1 MYAHQMP
8 TLPQFL
14 SQAFNGIALGSLLA
28 LIASGL
34 SIILGTLGVLNF
46 AHGAM
51 FMLGAYTAF
60 VVLGHFD
67 LFVLALALGALVLMV
82 VGLATE
88 RGLIRFYYARPKED
102 QILVTFGLGI
112 MMIEAV
118 RYVFGPLSQPVPLPS
133 WGKGIVNFG
142 VFFYPLYRV
151 EAIGIVAALLLAFYV
166 MLYRTR
172 LGLVVRAGIEDPLMV
187 ELLGTHVRRVF
198 MIVFTIG
205 AMAAGVSGVIYAPL
219 AAVIPNMGEPF
230 LVECFVVVVIGGLG
244 SFPGA
249 VVGGI
254 VVGEILS
261 LTTLFDPAYS
271 QAAIYAVMTLVLI
284 VRPRGLFG
292 TMGRA

>member
-1 MYAHQMP
+1 MP
-8 TLPQFL
+8 TLAQFL

-51 FMLGAYTAF
+51 FMLGAYTAY
-60 VVLGHFD
+60 VVLGHWDSFA
-67 LFVLALALGALVLMV
+67 VALALGALVLFA
-82 VGLATE
+82 VGFATE

-112 MMIEAV
+112 MLVEAV
-118 RYVFGPLSQPVPLPS
+118 RYVFGGLSQRVPLPA
-133 WGKGIVNFG
+133 WGQGIVNFG
-142 VFFYPLYRV
+142 YFIYPLYRV
-151 EAIGIVAALLLAFYV
+151 EAIGLVGVLLLAFYV
-166 MLYRTR
+166 LLYRTR
-172 LGLVVRAGIEDPLMV
+172 IGLVVRAGIEDPLMV
-187 ELLGTHVRRVF
+187 ELLGTHVRRAF
-198 MIVFTIG
+198 LIVFCLG
-205 AMAAGVSGVIYAPL
+205 AMAAGVAGVIYAPL

-244 SFPGA
+244 SFAGA

-261 LTTLFDPAYS
+261 LTTLFNPAYA

>member
-1 MYAHQMP
+1 MP

-34 SIILGTLGVLNF
+34 SIVLGTLGVLNF

-51 FMLGAYTAF
+51 FMFGAYAAF
-60 VVLGHFD
+60 VVLGHYDSFAG
-67 LFVLALALGALVLMV
+67 ALALGALTLLIF
-82 VGLATE
+82 GWATE
-88 RGLIRFYYARPKED
+88 RGLIRFYYSRPKED

-112 MMIEAV
+112 MMVEAV
-118 RYVFGPLSQPVPLPS
+118 RYAFGPLSQRVPVPD
-133 WGKGIVNFG
+133 WGRGIVNFG
-142 VFFYPLYRV
+142 FFIYPLYRV
-151 EAIGIVAALLLAFYV
+151 EAIGIVAVLLLAFYLL
-166 MLYRTR
+166 LYRTR
-172 LGLVVRAGIEDPLMV
+172 IGLVVRAGIEDPLMV
-187 ELLGTHVRRVF
+187 ELLGTHVRRMFMVVF
-198 MIVFTIG
+198 SLG
-205 AMAAGVSGVIYAPL
+205 AMAAGIAGVIYAPL

-261 LTTLFDPAYS
+261 LTTLFDPAYA

>member
-1 MYAHQMP
+1 MP
-8 TLPQFL
+8 TLAQFL

-51 FMLGAYTAF
+51 FMLGAYTAY
-60 VVLGHFD
+60 VVLGHWDSFAG
-67 LFVLALALGALVLMV
+67 ALALGALVLFV
-82 VGLATE
+82 VGFATE

-112 MMIEAV
+112 MLVEAV
-118 RYVFGPLSQPVPLPS
+118 RYVFGGLSQRVPLPS
-133 WGKGIVNFG
+133 WGQGIVNFG
-142 VFFYPLYRV
+142 YFIYPLYRV
-151 EAIGIVAALLLAFYV
+151 EAIGLVAALLLAFYV
-166 MLYRTR
+166 LLYRTR
-172 LGLVVRAGIEDPLMV
+172 IGLVVRAGIEDPLMV
-187 ELLGTHVRRVF
+187 ELLGTHVRRAFLLVF
-198 MIVFTIG
+198 CIG
-205 AMAAGVSGVIYAPL
+205 AMAAGVAGAIYAPL

-261 LTTLFDPAYS
+261 LTTLINPAYA

>member
-1 MYAHQMP
+1 M
-8 TLPQFL
+8 
-14 SQAFNGIALGSLLA
+14 LA

-51 FMLGAYTAF
+51 FMLGAYTGF
-60 VVLGHFD
+60 VVLSHWDSFAA
-67 LFVLALALGALVLMV
+67 ALALGALVLLL

-88 RGLIRFYYARPKED
+88 RGLIRFYYSRPPED

-112 MMIEAV
+112 MMVEAV
-118 RYVFGPLSQPVPLPS
+118 RYAFGPLSQRVPLPS
-133 WGKGIVNFG
+133 WGQGIVNLG
-142 VFFYPLYRV
+142 FFLYPLYRIQV
-151 EAIGIVAALLLAFYV
+151 IGIVAVLLLSFYLL
-166 MLYRTR
+166 LYRTR
-172 LGLVVRAGIEDPLMV
+172 IGLVVRAGIEDPLMV
-187 ELLGTHVRRVF
+187 ELLGTNVRRAFMVVF
-198 MIVFTIG
+198 SLG
-205 AMAAGVSGVIYAPL
+205 AMAAGIAGVTYAPL

-249 VVGGI
+249 VVGGL
-254 VVGEILS
+254 VVGQILS
-261 LTTLFDPAYS
+261 LTTLFDPAYA